1 MICEAILRCADRLDR
16 LGSIQQGSTASDF
29 HADEKEHRMS
39 IHATPLALEWLG
51 REINL
56 IDCPGTPD
64 FISEPLSAVRVAD
77 SAMVVVSGTGGVDTG
92 ADEVWEAAAVY
103 DIPRFLVVSQLD
115 RENTRFEEIVTEA
128 REHYGPK
135 VIPLSLPVDAGPGF
149 HSVLDV
155 MRSDVISYSTD
166 GRGSFEEMP
175 ASGPLKDRVN
185 ELHRTLIDLV
195 AESDDTL
202 LEEFLEQ
209 GTLTEE
215 HLRQHVHAAF
225 QAGLIIPVFAVSG
238 TANVGI
244 SRVLDFIAK
253 YGSSPADRATVAA
266 TTADDASVQASLS
279 DTETLAF
286 VFKTMH
292 EPHVGT
298 LSFFRVYS
306 GDIVAGGE
314 LYNPVRRESE
324 RIGQIFRVNGSER
337 IPVPSLHAGDIGAAV
352 KLRSTRCGDTL
363 CSPNRPLT
371 LPVVEFPVPNT
382 RGAFEARSRA
392 DRNKLGEGLGVLR
405 GEDPTFVFQHDP
417 VLGQTIVSG
426 QGEVQLQLIAE
437 ELKRRFNVEVD
448 LVEPGVPYLAT
459 ITIPGESKYRHKK
472 QSGGAGQFAEV
483 WMRIAPLPPGSGI
496 VFTQSL
502 VGSNVD
508 RVFVPSVEKGVH
520 AACAHGP
527 FGGFPVTDVRVDFY
541 DGKQHPVDSKD
552 IAFQIAGKAAFN
564 EAFAMA
570 RPKLLEPVMEL
581 RVRVPQDAVGGV
593 MADISGR
600 RGRILGME
608 ADGRFELV
616 IAHVPQ
622 AGLHHY
628 SSQLRAITSGRGR
641 HRETFDHFEE
651 VPHELV
657 AGILEKH
664 GRQRQNDD

>member
-1 MICEAILRCADRLDR
+1 MVCEAVLRCAGRIDR
-16 LGSIQQGSTASDF
+16 LGGIEQGSTASDF
-29 HADEKEHRMS
+29 HADEKQHHMS
-39 IHATPLALEWLG
+39 IHATPLAAEWLG
-51 REINL
+51 REINM

-77 SAMVVVSGTGGVDTG
+77 SAMVVISGTGGVDTG
-92 ADEVWEAAAVY
+92 ADEVWEAAAAY
-103 DIPRFLVVSQLD
+103 EIPRFLVVSQLD
-115 RENTRFEEIVTEA
+115 RENTRFDEIVAEA

-149 HSVLDV
+149 RSVLDV
-155 MRSDVISYSTD
+155 MRSEVITFAAD
-166 GRGSFEEMP
+166 GSGGFEEK
-175 ASGPLKDRVN
+175 AATGGLKDRVN

-195 AESDDTL
+195 AESDDDL
-202 LEEFLEQ
+202 LEEFLEE

-215 HLRQHVHAAF
+215 HLREHVHTAF

-238 TANVGI
+238 TANVGVA
-244 SRVLDFIAK
+244 RVLDFIAK
-253 YGSSPADRATVAA
+253 YGSSPVDRETVEAT
-266 TTADDASVQASLS
+266 DANGETVRASLS
-279 DTETLAF
+279 DPETLAF
-286 VFKTMH
+286 VFKTVH

-306 GDIVAGGE
+306 GDVEAGGE
-314 LYNPVRRESE
+314 LYNPVRRETE
-324 RIGQIFRVNGSER
+324 RIGQIFRVNGTER

-363 CSPNRPLT
+363 CSQSRALT
-371 LPVVEFPVPNT
+371 LPVVEFPEPNT
-382 RGAFEARSRA
+382 RGAFVARSRA

-405 GEDPTFVFQHDP
+405 EEDPTFEFGHDP

-426 QGEVQLQLIAE
+426 QGGIQLQLIVE

-448 LVEPGVPYLAT
+448 LVEPGVPYLST
-459 ITIPGESKYRHKK
+459 ITTPAESKYRHKK

-483 WMRIAPLPPGSGI
+483 WMRIEPLPSGSGV

-552 IAFQIAGKAAFN
+552 VAFQIAGKAAFN
-564 EAFAMA
+564 EAFEAA

-593 MADISGR
+593 MADISSR

-608 ADGRFELV
+608 TEGRFELV
-616 IAHVPQ
+616 VAHVPQ
-622 AGLHHY
+622 AGLHQY

-641 HRETFDHFEE
+641 HREAFDHFEE
-651 VPHELV
+651 VPQELV

-664 GRQRQNDD
+664 ARQNHDGA